1 MSMEESIRAA
11 DILARTARLAAD
23 YPFVGLQTIGY
34 SVLGRALFTL
44 SMGRGAPQVYINA
57 THHGNE
63 WITSLLVLRYFEAYA
78 KAVQTGGD
86 IAGTPAS
93 DLFYGTTLFLTP
105 LVDPDGMDIALSQA
119 PPDVMA
125 AARQLSLTQPAVP
138 FPQGWKANATGTD
151 LNLNYPAGWDTAREL
166 KAAQGVTE
174 PGPRDYVGTAPLSA
188 PESRAVYDFTRAKDF
203 RLILAYH
210 TQGEVIYWRYG
221 TQDPPDAERIG
232 RRLAAA
238 SGYALEDTPY
248 QSAFAGYKDWFIQA
262 FNRPGYTVEAGR
274 GQNPLPLSQL
284 DNMYEKNAPLLTAAL
299 LSAMEL

>member
-1 MSMEESIRAA
+1 MEENIRAA

-44 SMGRGAPQVYINA
+44 SIGRGDKQVYINA

-78 KAVQTGGD
+78 RATQSGD
-86 IAGTPAS
+86 AITGTPAS
-93 DLFYGTTLFLTP
+93 DLFYNTTLFLTP
-105 LVDPDGMDIALSQA
+105 LVNPDGMDIATSQA

-125 AARQLSLTQPAVP
+125 AAKQLSLTQPAVP

-151 LNLNYPAGWDTAREL
+151 LNLNYPAGWDTAREI
-166 KAAQGVTE
+166 KAAQGIIG

-188 PESRAVYDFTRAKDF
+188 PESRAVYDFTRAKNF

-221 TQDPPDAERIG
+221 ESDPANAERIG
-232 RRLAAA
+232 RKLAAA
-238 SGYALEDTPY
+238 SGYTLEDTPY
-248 QSAFAGYKDWFIQA
+248 ASAFAGYKDWFIQA
-262 FNRPGYTVEAGR
+262 FARPGYTVEAGR
-274 GQNPLPLSQL
+274 GENPLPLSQL
-284 DNMYEKNAPLLTAAL
+284 ADMYEKNAPLITAAL
-299 LSAMEL
+299 LAAMEL